1 MNNYEEL
8 IQTTE
13 QEYSCTVCAKEEKEP
28 ALSDEFS
35 GGLIATAIIGILVIA
50 LLAIAAHK
58 LEQIKND
65 MDDIIY
71 LIKKEKEG
79 KALRDAPKP
88 DKDWLCV
95 SCGTWNKPYE
105 TCCHNCNCTITENRK
120 KARELK

>member
-1 MNNYEEL
+1 MMNNYEEL

-35 GGLIATAIIGILVIA
+35 GELIATAIIGILVIA

-65 MDDIIY
+65 MDE
-71 LIKKEKEG
+71 LIRLLKNDKSEFADSSAMKNSDFNEASDSS
-79 KALRDAPKP
+79 KSSKSKNTAPIDRLFQRNAK
-88 DKDWLCV
+88 
-95 SCGTWNKPYE
+95 N
-105 TCCHNCNCTITENRK
+105 
-120 KARELK
+120 